1 MGDKRY
7 IIGLPEKLG
16 KKSSK
21 DFILDDLFF
30 EFIGDV
36 LIKSCLLNVTVS
48 CERKQTYWHL
58 EIKVDGFILTICDR
72 CGDDL
77 NIKIKGND
85 TFFLKAQE
93 RNIKLQDDSIIFI
106 SSKVTDFNLKK
117 LLQDTCFFLIPI
129 TRKHDIKNCNSDA
142 ILNLEKFKTTKTGQ
156 LISSKILKEYK
167 KKLKKK

>member
-36 LIKSCLLNVTVS
+36 LIKSCLLNVTVF

-58 EIKVDGFILTICDR
+58 EIKVDGFILTLCDR

-77 NIKIKGND
+77 NIKIKEMTPSFEG
-85 TFFLKAQE
+85 TGAKYKIAGRQYHFYFFQGY
-93 RNIKLQDDSIIFI
+93 RF
-106 SSKVTDFNLKK
+106 
-117 LLQDTCFFLIPI
+117 
-129 TRKHDIKNCNSDA
+129 
-142 ILNLEKFKTTKTGQ
+142 
-156 LISSKILKEYK
+156 
-167 KKLKKK
+167 

>member
-7 IIGLPEKLG
+7 VIGLPEKLG

-58 EIKVDGFILTICDR
+58 EIKVDGFILTYVIDVH
-72 CGDDL
+72 DL
-77 NIKIKGND
+77 NNKIKGND
-85 TFFLKAQE
+85 TFF
-93 RNIKLQDDSIIFI
+93 
-106 SSKVTDFNLKK
+106 
-117 LLQDTCFFLIPI
+117 
-129 TRKHDIKNCNSDA
+129 
-142 ILNLEKFKTTKTGQ
+142 
-156 LISSKILKEYK
+156 
-167 KKLKKK
+167 